1 MDRVLSTQEST
12 HPSPKKVGKSRS
24 KKSIIEWI
32 SGGDKTLREELVSVG
47 ARR

>member
-1 MDRVLSTQEST
+1 MDRVLSTMESR
-12 HPSPKKVGKSRS
+12 HPSPKRVGKSRS

-32 SGGDKTLREELVSVG
+32 SGRDKTLRKELVSVG